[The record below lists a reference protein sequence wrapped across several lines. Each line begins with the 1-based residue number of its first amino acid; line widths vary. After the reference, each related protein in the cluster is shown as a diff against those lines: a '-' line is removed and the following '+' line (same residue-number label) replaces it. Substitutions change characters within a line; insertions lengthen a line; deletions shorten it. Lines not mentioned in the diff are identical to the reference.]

1 MPEVASRLAL
11 HHHWRVVQKKLRRTL
26 LYLSLGTR
34 LAGRKSRLEAL
45 RRYLGREDWLKLQ
58 KADKVVVS
66 LGKSGRTWLRV
77 MISRLYQQTLQ
88 IPEHQVINFDNF
100 HRMDRRAPRVFFTH
114 DDYLGFWTGER
125 QTKADYQGKEL
136 VLLVRDPRDVA
147 VSQYFHWRYRMKPRN
162 MALLDYPPPGE
173 AIAMFDFLMDPNRGR
188 LPRVIEALNLWA
200 AAMRERKDLCLVRYE
215 DLHADPIEALGRVA
229 GTLGLAVSEEQIEE
243 AVNYARYDNMKQME
257 AKQTLSGGRIKPVS
271 KDDPNTYK
279 VRKAK
284 VGGYRD
290 YFNAEQI
297 ARIDQL
303 LRERLDPVFD
313 YS

>member
-1 MPEVASRLAL
+1 MPEALSRVGL
-11 HHHWRVVQKKLRRTL
+11 HHHWRVMQKKIRRGL

-34 LAGRKSRLEAL
+34 LADRSARLEAL

-58 KADKVVVS
+58 QADKVVVS
-66 LGKSGRTWLRV
+66 VGKSGRTWLRV
-77 MISRLYQQTLQ
+77 MISRLYQQALN

-100 HRMDRRAPRVFFTH
+100 HQMDRRAPRVFFTH
-114 DDYLGFWTGER
+114 DDYLGYWSGQGE
-125 QTKADYQGKEL
+125 TKADYQGKDL

-162 MALLDYPPPGE
+162 MALLDYPPSGK
-173 AIAMFDFLMDPNRGR
+173 AISMFDFLMDPNRGR
-188 LPRVIEALNLWA
+188 LPRVIRALNLWA
-200 AAMRERKDLCLVRYE
+200 AAMREREDLCLVRYE
-215 DLHADPIEALGRVA
+215 DLHVDSIEALGRVTD
-229 GTLGLAVSEEQIEE
+229 TLGLIVSKDQIEE
-243 AVNYARYDNMKQME
+243 AVGYARYDNMKQME
-257 AKQTLSGGRIKPVS
+257 AKQTLSGGRIKPVR

-290 YFNAEQI
+290 YFNPEQI
-297 ARIDQL
+297 ARIDKL
-303 LRERLDPVFD
+303 LRECLDPVFN

>member
-1 MPEVASRLAL
+1 VL
-11 HHHWRVVQKKLRRTL
+11 
-26 LYLSLGTR
+26 
-34 LAGRKSRLEAL
+34 
-45 RRYLGREDWLKLQ
+45 
-58 KADKVVVS
+58 VS

-77 MISRLYQQTLQ
+77 MISGVSQPTLN

-114 DDYLGFWTGER
+114 DDYLGYWSG
-125 QTKADYQGKEL
+125 QGDTKADYQGKEL

-162 MALLDYPPPGE
+162 MALLGYPPPGE
-173 AIAMFDFLMDPNRGR
+173 AISMFDFLMDPNRGR
-188 LPRVIEALNLWA
+188 LLRVIEALNLWA
-200 AAMRERKDLCLVRYE
+200 AAMREREDLCLVRYE
-215 DLHADPIEALGRVA
+215 DLHANPTEALGRVA
-229 GTLGLAVSEEQIEE
+229 ETLGLAVSKAQIKE
-243 AVNYARYDNMKQME
+243 AVSYARYDNMKQME

-290 YFNAEQI
+290 YFNPEQI
-297 ARIDQL
+297 ARMDEL
-303 LRERLDPVFD
+303 LKERLDPLFA
-313 YS
+313 YI